1 MATSFLD
8 KKKPSLEKQ
17 CEALTPLVQHLK
29 SCSLAEE
36 KLGVLNSWGMV
47 KDFLKKP
54 SPLRTF
60 LSGLSPECEVVIK
73 SLIAIGQAGK
83 IFSFPV
89 DSSLSEKMRELLE
102 KFIEVERFYEEMGGI
117 VGYHWMT
124 LKLLCLQNFTTVPS
138 SIEHQSFQGIDI
150 SSESL
155 EVKRAIAWGI
165 KNMSQMAEIY
175 PVGGAA
181 DRLRLQDEKT
191 GIPLPA
197 SKLLFAGKTL
207 LEGLIADLQARE
219 YLHYKLMGKHLTT
232 PVAMMTSQEKDN
244 HAKILG
250 LCMEK
255 RWFGRP
261 ESSFKFFCQPSVPVM
276 NKEGTWVV
284 EGKLQ
289 PLFKPGGHGVIWK
302 LARDEGIFD
311 WLFSQKR
318 KKALVRQINN
328 PIAGTDYGLL
338 AFTGLG
344 CKMDKTFG
352 FASCPRQTR
361 AMEGINVL
369 VEKKEGDRFSY
380 LLTNIEYCDFKKFN
394 IIDEPVSHGSPYSK
408 FPSNTNILFADL
420 DALLKAVLRS
430 PIPGMLVNVKKIA
443 YQTEKGEVEEEIAR
457 LESTMQNI
465 ADAFVET
472 FDKPLKAEERDRL
485 RTFLTYNERRK
496 TISTAK
502 RGFVLGSSLLE
513 TPEGC
518 FLDLLKNA
526 KDLLERCQIQVP
538 EVNDAANF
546 IIKGP
551 TFLFLYHPA
560 LGPLYSVI
568 AQKMRRGRL
577 SMGSELQLE
586 IADLDSENLEVLGSL
601 RIQAASLMGRAD
613 AKGVT
618 RYSNQT
624 GKCTLKN
631 VKVANAGIDRS
642 QPNIYWKNV
651 IFRKE
656 SCHILLHGNAEFH
669 AEDVILSGDL
679 FIEVEN
685 GMRATA
691 VNVDGKL
698 HIRKEPIEKPTWIWN
713 YTFAEDESV
722 IIEKVKL

>member
-17 CEALTPLVQHLK
+17 CEALTPLIQQLK

-36 KLGVLNSWGMV
+36 KLGVLNNWGLV
-47 KDFLKKP
+47 KEFLKKP

-73 SLIAIGQAGK
+73 SLVAIGQAGK

-89 DSSLSEKMRELLE
+89 EGALAEKMRELLE
-102 KFIEVERFYEEMGGI
+102 KFLEVERFYEEMGGI

-124 LKLLCLQNFTTVPS
+124 LKLLCLQNSPTS
-138 SIEHQSFQGIDI
+138 SGSIEYQSFQGIDI

-165 KNMSQMAEIY
+165 KNMEQMAEIY

-181 DRLRLQDEKT
+181 DRLRLHDEVT

-219 YLHYKLMGKHLTT
+219 YLHYKLMGKQVTT

-250 LCMEK
+250 LCVEK
-255 RWFGRP
+255 GWFGRP
-261 ESSFKFFCQPSVPVM
+261 QGAFKFFCQPSVPVM
-276 NKEGTWVV
+276 NKEGSWIV
-284 EGKLQ
+284 EGNLQ

-302 LARDEGIFD
+302 LARDEGVFD

-328 PIAGTDYGLL
+328 PIAGTDYGLI

-344 CKMDKTFG
+344 CKMDKAFG

-369 VEKKEGDRFSY
+369 VEKKESDEFSY

-394 IIDEPVSHGSPYSK
+394 IVDEPVSHGSAYSK

-420 DALLKAVLRS
+420 EALLKAVVRT

-465 ADAFVET
+465 ADAFAQT
-472 FDKPLKAEERDRL
+472 FDKSLKVEERDQL
-485 RTFLTYNERRK
+485 QTFLTYNERRK

-526 KDLLERCQIQVP
+526 REILLTCQFEVP
-538 EVNDAANF
+538 EVNDAASF
-546 IIKGP
+546 MVKGP

-568 AQKMRRGRL
+568 AQKLRKGSL
-577 SMGSELQLE
+577 SIGSELQLE
-586 IADLDSENLEVLGSL
+586 IVDLDCENLEVEGSL
-601 RIQAASLMGRAD
+601 CITATSILGD
-613 AKGVT
+613 TDSEGVVK
-618 RYSNQT
+618 YSNQT

-631 VKVANAGIDRS
+631 VKVSNAGIDRT
-642 QPNIYWKNV
+642 QMNVFWKNA
-651 IFRKE
+651 IYRKE
-656 SCHILLHGNAEFH
+656 SCHILLHGNAEFY
-669 AEDVILSGDL
+669 AQDVVLSGNHL
-679 FIEVEN
+679 IEVES
-685 GMRATA
+685 GMRCIAEHI
-691 VNVDGKL
+691 DGKL
-698 HIRKEPIEKPTWIWN
+698 HIRKEPIAKPTWVWN
-713 YTFAEDESV
+713 YSFGEDEGISLV
-722 IIEKVKL
+722 RENL